1 MGWWDER
8 RNIWGQSEKGLPH
21 PKSWK
26 SSIVSKDTSE
36 GPLYA
41 RHRGCKMSTTV
52 SIADVFTDI
61 QQKEIT
67 MESAKRPKQSDL
79 VK

>member
-1 MGWWDER
+1 
-8 RNIWGQSEKGLPH
+8 
-21 PKSWK
+21 
-26 SSIVSKDTSE
+26 
-36 GPLYA
+36 
-41 RHRGCKMSTTV
+41 MSTTV

-67 MESAKRPKQSDL
+67 MKSAKRPKQSDL